1 MRQRWPALRFTIP
14 WAVVVD
20 LITVTLDNKTMA
32 KFLKKPT
39 NEYDQELAAKGL
51 RRAQELADMVAFDT
65 GKKDSEG
72 NPIFTFGGVWREKI
86 VPIDNVK
93 SVKGKPRMQV
103 ESASKLKGKQYQ
115 FKKAPRSGSKLSAAV
130 GIVQRLGK
138 DDKPACIE
146 SIAEVMG
153 VTKGNASIYYA
164 KAKALIE
171 AGLSA

>member
-1 MRQRWPALRFTIP
+1 
-14 WAVVVD
+14 
-20 LITVTLDNKTMA
+20 MA

-39 NEYDQELAAKGL
+39 NEYDQELAKKGL

-93 SVKGKPRMQV
+93 SVKGKPRMQI
-103 ESASKLKGKQYQ
+103 ESASKLKGKQYT
-115 FKKAPRSGSKLSAAV
+115 FKKAPREGSKLAQAV
-130 GIVQRLGK
+130 VLVSKTGK
-138 DDKPACIE
+138 DDKPACIDV
-146 SIAEVMG
+146 IAQEMG
-153 VTKGNASIYYA
+153 VTKGNASIYFA

-171 AGLSA
+171 ANLTA

>member
-1 MRQRWPALRFTIP
+1 
-14 WAVVVD
+14 
-20 LITVTLDNKTMA
+20 MA

-39 NEYDQELAAKGL
+39 NEYDQELAKKGL
-51 RRAQELADMVAFDT
+51 KRAQELADMVAFDT

-86 VPIDNVK
+86 VPIVDDVK

-103 ESASKLKGKQYQ
+103 ESAAKLKGKQYQ

-130 GIVQRLGK
+130 GIVKRLGK
-138 DDKPACIE
+138 DDKPACID

-171 AGLSA
+171 SGLTA